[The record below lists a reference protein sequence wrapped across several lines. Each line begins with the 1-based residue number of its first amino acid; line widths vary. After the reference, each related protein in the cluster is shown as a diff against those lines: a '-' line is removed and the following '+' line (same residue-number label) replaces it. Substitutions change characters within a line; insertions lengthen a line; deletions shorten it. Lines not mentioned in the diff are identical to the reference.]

1 MKKIAQFFI
10 GVKGEM
16 KKVKFP
22 NKKEMTTYSI
32 ATLAFILIFAVFFSM
47 TDFVLAF
54 FNSWM
59 VK

>member
-1 MKKIAQFFI
+1 MKKIAQFFM
-10 GVKGEM
+10 GVKSEM

-22 NKKEMTTYSI
+22 NKKEMTTYSL
-32 ATLAFILIFAVFFSM
+32 ATLAFILVFAIFFSI

-54 FNSWM
+54 FNTWM

>member
-1 MKKIAQFFI
+1 MKKIAQFLM
-10 GVKGEM
+10 GVKSEM

-22 NKKEMTTYSI
+22 TKKEMMTYSA
-32 ATLAFILIFAVFFSM
+32 ATLTFILVFAVFFSA

>member
-10 GVKGEM
+10 GVKSEM

-22 NKKEMTTYSI
+22 TKKEMTTYSL
-32 ATLAFILIFAVFFSM
+32 ATLAFILVFAVFFSI